1 VRVLAVDTTT
11 SRGSAAVAGPEG
23 ILAEARVT
31 TADGHSRWLLPAV
44 SVLLQG
50 LGLLDA
56 RDVDAFAVTVG
67 PGSFTGLRVGL
78 GSIQG
83 LAMAAGRP
91 CVGLS
96 TLDVLAAAAAG
107 SAATIVALLDAFR
120 GEVYSGVYDG
130 EGRLRVDRC
139 VGPLTRVL
147 EGLPSGTAFVGE
159 IDAPGLEAIR
169 SSVPG
174 AVFPLTEAFLAG
186 PLAVRALRMAEAGH
200 TVPPS
205 ALRPLYLR
213 SADIRAPRR

>member
-50 LGLLDA
+50 LGLDA

-107 SAATIVALLDAFR
+107 SAVTIVALLDAFR
-120 GEVYSGVYDG
+120 GEVYAGVYDG
-130 EGRLRVDRC
+130 EGRLRGDRC

-159 IDAPGLEAIR
+159 IDAPGREAIR
-169 SSVPG
+169 SGVPG

-186 PLAVRALRMAEAGH
+186 PLAVRALRMAKAGD